1 MPIIAVVGSKK
12 SGKTTAIEPLVQGL
26 TKRGYKIATI
36 KHIPEVDFTID
47 TKGKDTWRH
56 AKAGASTVISVAPK
70 ELATI
75 KKVDTTKYNLNEIT
89 RNVEE
94 DVDIIILE
102 GFRKLIEQNP
112 TVLKIVAAKTANDIL
127 EASKRFKPILA
138 FVGLVPKKAAK
149 LNVPYIDMLKEPE
162 RLVDLVEK
170 KLAIL
175 VEKKKKHR
183 ENIQI
188 KIDERDLPL
197 NSLVRKS

>member
-12 SGKTTAIEPLVQGL
+12 SGKTTAIETLVKGL

-47 TKGKDTWRH
+47 KKGKDTWRH
-56 AKAGASTVISVAPK
+56 ARAGASTVISVAPK

-75 KKVDTTKYNLNEIT
+75 KKVDTTKYSLKEII

-112 TVLKIVAAKTANDIL
+112 TVLKIVAAKTANEVLD
-127 EASKRFKPILA
+127 APKRCKPILT
-138 FVGLVPKKAAK
+138 FVGPIPKETAK
-149 LNVPYIDMLKEPE
+149 LSIPYIDILKEPE
-162 RLVDLVEK
+162 KLIDLVEK

-175 VEKKKKHR
+175 VGKKRKHR
-183 ENIQI
+183 KNTQI
-188 KIDERDLPL
+188 KIDERDLPP
-197 NSLVRKS
+197 NSLIRKS

>member
-12 SGKTTAIEPLVQGL
+12 SGKTTAIETLVQGL

-36 KHIPEVDFTID
+36 KHIPEADFTID
-47 TKGKDTWRH
+47 IKGKDTWRH

-75 KKVDTTKYNLNEIT
+75 KKVDTTKYSLNEII

-94 DVDIIILE
+94 DVDITILE

-112 TVLKIVAAKTANDIL
+112 AVPKIVVAKTANEIL
-127 EASKRFKPILA
+127 EASKRCKPILT
-138 FVGLVPKKAAK
+138 FVGLIPKKAAK

-162 RLVDLVEK
+162 RLIDLVEK

-175 VEKKKKHR
+175 VGKKKKHR

-188 KIDERDLPL
+188 EIDERDLPL
-197 NSLVRKS
+197 NSPVGKS